1 MYSLRPWCVV
11 AQIERYTPVR
21 KSLVRQVAA
30 GRYCD
35 GRTNYA
41 VGAQHADR
49 EVRYMKRPTVEPAK
63 TFGVPH
69 DCLYQTKRCNALGYA
84 MAMPAMSRRQSVAV
98 IKRRTD
104 ADRCCFLADA

>member
-1 MYSLRPWCVV
+1 MRIGVWSSDVCSSDLG
-11 AQIERYTPVR
+11 AAERDWD
-21 KSLVRQVAA
+21 A
-30 GRYCD
+30 
-35 GRTNYA
+35 RTNYS
-41 VGAQHADR
+41 VCAQHADR
-49 EVRYMKRPTVEPAK
+49 EVRYMKRPTSAPAK

-69 DCLYQTKRCNALGYA
+69 DFLYQTKRCNALGYA